1 MKEVFLLTIPTM
13 ESVTF
18 QKDGLFF
25 THTFKGVYTA
35 QFDDM
40 AGVERCMSHLRSGEL
55 RGTEF
60 GRTDNMYMIFGK
72 SDGSTK
78 SCSTLYLDK
87 SVVQTVQRV

>member
-1 MKEVFLLTIPTM
+1 M

-18 QKDGLFF
+18 QNAGLFF

-40 AGVERCMSHLRSGEL
+40 AGVERCITHLRSGGL
-55 RGTEF
+55 RGSEF
-60 GRTDNMYMIFGK
+60 GRIDNMYMIFGK

-78 SCSTLYLDK
+78 SCSTLYLNEA
-87 SVVQTVQRV
+87 VVQTVQRV